1 MESLILGI
9 SDDSMSG
16 TFVMMHGMTGT
27 SAKMEPLAKQ
37 LVPDGWDIFCP
48 EAKIPHP
55 TSGGFAWWLRSED
68 PTEPLG
74 PNALLEV
81 KNSVLDVISEI
92 PDGPIIVG
100 GFSQGAAIAS
110 AMLEYDIQS
119 RIKGLVL
126 LGTKTVRPEEL
137 REILPFL
144 KPRKVVW
151 MHGSRDHLV
160 PMEQGIEHIEIFEQ
174 ADWEVTKLEH
184 EKGHMVNL
192 NQLNELKSTIQSMA
206 DS

>member
-1 MESLILGI
+1 
-9 SDDSMSG
+9 
-16 TFVMMHGMTGT
+16 MMHGMTGT

-37 LVPDGWDIFCP
+37 LAPNGWDIFCP

-55 TSGGFAWWLRSED
+55 TRGGFAWWLRSED

-126 LGTKTVRPEEL
+126 LGTKTGKF
-137 REILPFL
+137 LPGEQFL
-144 KPRKVVW
+144 KITPAQNITQRKRKRAFKFPNYASFLSES
-151 MHGSRDHLV
+151 GS
-160 PMEQGIEHIEIFEQ
+160 I
-174 ADWEVTKLEH
+174 
-184 EKGHMVNL
+184 
-192 NQLNELKSTIQSMA
+192 
-206 DS
+206 

>member
-55 TSGGFAWWLRSED
+55 TRGGFAWWLRSED

-126 LGTKTVRPEEL
+126 LGTKTVRPKEL

>member
-1 MESLILGI
+1 MLI
-9 SDDSMSG
+9 MSG

-37 LVPDGWDIFCP
+37 LVPKGWDIFCP
-48 EAKIPHP
+48 EGKIPHP
-55 TSGGFAWWLRSED
+55 TRGGFAWWLRSED
-68 PTEPLG
+68 PTEPLQQE
-74 PNALLEV
+74 ALEEV
-81 KNSVLDVISEI
+81 RKSVINVISEI

-110 AMLEYDIQS
+110 AMMEYDIQK

-126 LGTKTVRPEEL
+126 LGTKTVRPDAL
-137 REILPFL
+137 REILRFL

-151 MHGSRDHLV
+151 MHGSKDHLV
-160 PMEQGIEHIEIFEQ
+160 PINQGIEHIEIFEQ
-174 ADWEVTKLEH
+174 ADWEVTRLMH

-192 NQLNELKSTIQSMA
+192 NQLDELKSAIQNMS

>member
-1 MESLILGI
+1 MELLILGI
-9 SDDSMSG
+9 SNDNMSG

-37 LVPDGWDIFCP
+37 LVPNGWGIFCP

-55 TSGGFAWWLRSED
+55 TRGGFAWWLRSED

-126 LGTKTVRPEEL
+126 LGTKTVRPDEL

-160 PMEQGIEHIEIFEQ
+160 PIEQGIEHIEIFEQ

-192 NQLNELKSTIQSMA
+192 NQLNELKLTIQSMA

>member
-55 TSGGFAWWLRSED
+55 TRGGFAWWLRSED

-192 NQLNELKSTIQSMA
+192 NQLNELKLTIQSMA

>member
-1 MESLILGI
+1 MELLILGI
-9 SDDSMSG
+9 SNDNMSG

-27 SAKMEPLAKQ
+27 SAKMQPLAKQ
-37 LVPDGWDIFCP
+37 LAPNGWDIFCP

-55 TSGGFAWWLRSED
+55 TRGGFAWWLRSED
-68 PTEPLG
+68 STEPLG
-74 PNALLEV
+74 SNALLEV
-81 KNSVLDVISEI
+81 KNSVLDVISKI

-126 LGTKTVRPEEL
+126 LGTKTVRPDEL

-160 PMEQGIEHIEIFEQ
+160 PIEQGIEHIEIFEQ

-192 NQLNELKSTIQSMA
+192 NQLNELKLTIQSMA

>member
-1 MESLILGI
+1 
-9 SDDSMSG
+9 MSG

-55 TSGGFAWWLRSED
+55 TRGGFAWWLRSED

-160 PMEQGIEHIEIFEQ
+160 PIEQGIEHIEIFEQ

>member
-1 MESLILGI
+1 MII
-9 SDDSMSG
+9 MSG

-37 LVPDGWDIFCP
+37 LVPEGWDIFCP
-48 EAKIPHP
+48 EGKIPHP
-55 TSGGFAWWLRSED
+55 TRGGFAWWLRSED
-68 PTEPLG
+68 PTEPLQQE
-74 PNALLEV
+74 ALEEV
-81 KNSVLDVISEI
+81 RKSVINVISEI
-92 PDGPIIVG
+92 PDGPVIVG

-110 AMLEYDIQS
+110 AMMEYDIQE

-126 LGTKTVRPEEL
+126 LGTKTVRPDAL

-151 MHGSRDHLV
+151 MHGSKDHLV
-160 PMEQGIEHIEIFEQ
+160 PINQGIEHIEIFEQ
-174 ADWEVTKLEH
+174 ADWEVTRLMH

-192 NQLNELKSTIQSMA
+192 NQLDELKSAIQKMA
-206 DS
+206 DA

>member
-1 MESLILGI
+1 MELLIHGI
-9 SDDSMSG
+9 SNDSMSG

-55 TSGGFAWWLRSED
+55 TRGGFAWWLRSED

-126 LGTKTVRPEEL
+126 LGTKTVRHDEL

-206 DS
+206 DN

>member
-1 MESLILGI
+1 
-9 SDDSMSG
+9 MSG

-55 TSGGFAWWLRSED
+55 TRGGFAWWLRSED

-126 LGTKTVRPEEL
+126 LGTKTVRPDEL

-144 KPRKVVW
+144 KQRKVVW

>member
-1 MESLILGI
+1 VESLILGI

-55 TSGGFAWWLRSED
+55 TRGGFAWWLRSED

-206 DS
+206 DN

>member
-1 MESLILGI
+1 
-9 SDDSMSG
+9 MSG

-27 SAKMEPLAKQ
+27 SAKMQPLAQQ
-37 LVPDGWDIFCP
+37 LVPNGWDIFCP

-55 TSGGFAWWLRSED
+55 TRGGFAWWLRSED

-74 PNALLEV
+74 SNALLEV
-81 KNSVLDVISEI
+81 KNSVLDVISKI

-126 LGTKTVRPEEL
+126 LGTKTVRPDEL

-160 PMEQGIEHIEIFEQ
+160 PIEQGIEHIEIFEQ

-192 NQLNELKSTIQSMA
+192 NQLNELKLTIQSMA